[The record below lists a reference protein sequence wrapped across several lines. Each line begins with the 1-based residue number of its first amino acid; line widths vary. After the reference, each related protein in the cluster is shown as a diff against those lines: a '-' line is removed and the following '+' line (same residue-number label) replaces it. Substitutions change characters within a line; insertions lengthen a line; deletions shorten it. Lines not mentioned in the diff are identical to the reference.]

1 MRKVIAALLLFGLFV
16 LSGGTSTAIAADRSC
31 EGQTISIF
39 IAATGID
46 GIMSEFTKDTGIKV
60 NYMSMSSGEVLTRLR
75 ASGGKAMADAWFS
88 GGVDSYIKAA
98 EEGFLEAYRS
108 PEAEVIDAKYKD
120 PDGYWTGM
128 SFCGV
133 DFLVNT
139 DVLKEKGIE
148 APKSWADLKKPE
160 YSGEILMAD
169 PNVSGT
175 AYSIIFHIL
184 DMMGEEEGWA
194 YLKALDGN
202 IPYYTKRGSGPPNKV
217 SMGEAA
223 VGLDPYDCGV
233 KIIEKGFPV
242 ESVFPEEGAPA
253 FLSPVAMFEGAQN
266 PEAARIFV
274 DWCLSKRGQ
283 EVQMRNTAKV
293 GTRSDVVIPDYL
305 LGLKKANLTLMNVV
319 EAGKRRKAIIERW
332 TAEFGSKGEQ

>member
-1 MRKVIAALLLFGLFV
+1 MRKVIAFLLL
-16 LSGGTSTAIAADRSC
+16 LSMLLLPSFAGAADRSC

-46 GIMSEFTKDTGIKV
+46 GIMGKFTEDTGIKV

-75 ASGGKAMADAWFS
+75 ASGGKVLADAWFG

-98 EEGFLEAYRS
+98 DEGFLEPYAS
-108 PEAEVIDAKYKD
+108 PEAAVIENKYKD
-120 PDGYWTGM
+120 PENRWTGM

-148 APKSWADLKKPE
+148 APKSWADLTKPG
-160 YSGEILMAD
+160 YKGEVLMSN

-175 AYSIIFHIL
+175 SYSIIFHIL
-184 DMMGEEEGWA
+184 DLMGEEKGWE

-242 ESVFPEEGAPA
+242 KSVFPEEGAPA
-253 FLSPVAMFEGAQN
+253 FLIPVATFKGAQH

-283 EVQMRNTAKV
+283 EVQMKNTAKV
-293 GTRSDVVIPDYL
+293 GTRPDVEVPDYL
-305 LGLKKANLTLMNVV
+305 LPLKNANLKLVNVV
-319 EAGKRRKAIIERW
+319 EAGQRRKAILDRW
-332 TAEFGSKGEQ
+332 NAEFGKKGQ

>member
-1 MRKVIAALLLFGLFV
+1 MNKVIAALLLFCLFA
-16 LSGGTSTAIAADRSC
+16 LPGAAAAADRSC

-75 ASGGKAMADAWFS
+75 ASGGKALADAWFS
-88 GGVDSYIKAA
+88 GGVDSYIKAG
-98 EEGFLEAYRS
+98 EDGFLEAYRS

-120 PDGYWTGM
+120 PAGTWTGM

-139 DVLKEKGIE
+139 EVLKEKGIE
-148 APKSWADLKKPE
+148 APKSWADLTKPE
-160 YSGEILMAD
+160 FRGEILMSN

-184 DMMGEEEGWA
+184 DLMGEEQGWA
-194 YLKALDGN
+194 YLKALDEN
-202 IPYYTKRGSGPPNKV
+202 IPYYTKRGSGPANKV
-217 SMGEAA
+217 SMGEAT

-233 KIIEKGFPV
+233 KMVEKGFPV
-242 ESVFPEEGAPA
+242 VSLFPEEGAPA
-253 FLSPVAMFEGAQN
+253 FLSPVAMFKGARN

-274 DWCLSKRGQ
+274 DWCLSKRKNSRGCLPR
-283 EVQMRNTAKV
+283 VPPL
-293 GTRSDVVIPDYL
+293 SHF
-305 LGLKKANLTLMNVV
+305 LKEPFFWSSLQ
-319 EAGKRRKAIIERW
+319 G
-332 TAEFGSKGEQ
+332 FSFSSSGP

>member
-1 MRKVIAALLLFGLFV
+1 MKKFIAVFLLFCLFAM
-16 LSGGTSTAIAADRSC
+16 SGPAIAADRSC

-46 GIMSEFTKDTGIKV
+46 GIMSEFTRDTGIKV

-75 ASGGKAMADAWFS
+75 ASGGKVLADAWFS
-88 GGVDSYIKAA
+88 GGVDSYIKAG
-98 EEGFLEAYRS
+98 EDGFLEAYCS
-108 PEAEVIDAKYKD
+108 PEAEVIEAKYKD
-120 PDGYWTGM
+120 PNGYWTGM

-148 APKSWADLKKPE
+148 APRSWAELTKPE
-160 YSGEILMAD
+160 YKGEVLMAN

-184 DMMGEEEGWA
+184 DLMGEEEGWA
-194 YLKALDGN
+194 YLKSLDEN

-242 ESVFPEEGAPA
+242 ESIFPEEGAPA
-253 FLSPVAMFEGAQN
+253 FLSPVAMFKGAQH

-283 EVQMRNTAKV
+283 EVQMENTAKV
-293 GTRSDVVIPDYL
+293 GTRPDVVVPDYL
-305 LGLKKANLTLMNVV
+305 QGLKKANLKLMSVV
-319 EAGKRRKAIIERW
+319 EAGNRRKAIIERW
-332 TAEFGSKGEQ
+332 NAEFGSKGQQ

>member
-1 MRKVIAALLLFGLFV
+1 MKKAITFLLLFSMLLLPSFAG
-16 LSGGTSTAIAADRSC
+16 AADRSC

-46 GIMSEFTKDTGIKV
+46 GIMEGFTKDTGIKV

-75 ASGGKAMADAWFS
+75 ASGGRALADAWFG

-108 PEAEVIDAKYKD
+108 PEAAVIADKYKD
-120 PDGYWTGM
+120 PDSFWTGM

-139 DVLKEKGIE
+139 DVLAEKGLK
-148 APKSWADLKKPE
+148 APQCWADLTKPE
-160 YSGEILMAD
+160 YKDEVLMSN

-175 AYSIIFHIL
+175 SYSIIFHLL
-184 DMMGEEEGWA
+184 DLMGEEKGWE
-194 YLKALDGN
+194 YLKTLDDN
-202 IPYYTKRGSGPPNKV
+202 IPYYPKRGSGPPNKV

-223 VGLDPYDCGV
+223 IGLDPYDCGV
-233 KIIEKGFPV
+233 KIIAKGFPV
-242 ESVFPEEGAPA
+242 KSVFPEEGAPA
-253 FLSPVAMFEGAQN
+253 FLSPVAMFKGAQH

-274 DWCLSKRGQ
+274 DWSLSKRGQ
-283 EVQMRNTAKV
+283 EVQMQNTAKV
-293 GTRSDVVIPDYL
+293 GTRPDASVPDYL
-305 LGLKKANLTLMNVV
+305 MPLKNANLKLMNVV
-319 EAGKRRKAIIERW
+319 EAGRRRKAIIERW
-332 TAEFGSKGEQ
+332 NAEFGNKGQ

>member
-1 MRKVIAALLLFGLFV
+1 MKKTIAALLLFCLFS
-16 LSGGTSTAIAADRSC
+16 LSGAATAADRSC
-31 EGQTISIF
+31 EGQTLSIF

-75 ASGGKAMADAWFS
+75 ASGGKALADAWFS
-88 GGVDSYIKAA
+88 GGVDSYIKAG
-98 EEGFLEAYRS
+98 EEGFLELYRS

-120 PDGYWTGM
+120 SAGYWTGM

-139 DVLKEKGIE
+139 EVLKEKGIE
-148 APKSWADLKKPE
+148 APKSWTDLTKPV
-160 YSGEILMAD
+160 YKGEILMAN

-184 DMMGEEEGWA
+184 DLMGEEEGWA
-194 YLKALDGN
+194 YLKALDEN

-242 ESVFPEEGAPA
+242 VSVFPEEGAPA
-253 FLSPVAMFEGAQN
+253 FLSPVAMFKGAQN

-283 EVQMRNTAKV
+283 EVQMQNTAKV
-293 GTRSDVVIPDYL
+293 GTRPDVVVPAYL
-305 LGLKKANLTLMNVV
+305 QGLKEANLKLMNVG
-319 EAGKRRKAIIERW
+319 EAGKRRKAIVERW
-332 TAEFGSKGEQ
+332 TAEFGNKGEN